1 MSEWRPDSRYT
12 YLGQLCG
19 NTVVSLRVVEEEE
32 KARCRNTKIMQF
44 RNTEQTQ
51 ETQNQQDAEI
61 QNHRTNVPQATLMNT
76 DSCFHL
82 LWTPVYISR
91 PSRMN
96 TNDTKIQY
104 QPVFLS
110 GHVRKHTKQ
119 QIYPNP
125 MLLLLKH
132 KPGVQQHT
140 IHGEQ
145 FSAIACW
152 CKCCWNKNSCRPW
165 LNGG

>member
-32 KARCRNTKIMQF
+32 KTRCRNTKIMQF

-104 QPVFLS
+104 QLVFLS
-110 GHVRKHTKQ
+110 GLVRKHTTN
-119 QIYPNP
+119 IPEPNA
-125 MLLLLKH
+125 
-132 KPGVQQHT
+132 
-140 IHGEQ
+140 
-145 FSAIACW
+145 AIVETTH
-152 CKCCWNKNSCRPW
+152 NS
-165 LNGG
+165 LGTVLGYSFLM